1 MTAPSFTLHK
11 TPMGVGFVYSPEQ
24 EKEKKKKSGPVRKAE
39 GNSPG
44 SSVSKTKG
52 TDPVGHIN
60 GRFHGATRAARGC
73 RYLQVMGSVIT
84 PEKVIGMANG

>member
-1 MTAPSFTLHK
+1 MVVSL
-11 TPMGVGFVYSPEQ
+11 VCSPEQ
-24 EKEKKKKSGPVRKAE
+24 ETDTFLKSGPVRKAE

-60 GRFHGATRAARGC
+60 RRFRGGTQGTVGVVPVC
-73 RYLQVMGSVIT
+73 AGGQERGLVGGS
-84 PEKVIGMANG
+84 

>member
-1 MTAPSFTLHK
+1 MVVSF
-11 TPMGVGFVYSPEQ
+11 VCSFEQ
-24 EKEKKKKSGPVRKAE
+24 ETDQFLKSGPVRKAE

-60 GRFHGATRAARGC
+60 GRFHGATRAARGVPVFAGNGQRDYTRKGN
-73 RYLQVMGSVIT
+73 RYG
-84 PEKVIGMANG
+84 